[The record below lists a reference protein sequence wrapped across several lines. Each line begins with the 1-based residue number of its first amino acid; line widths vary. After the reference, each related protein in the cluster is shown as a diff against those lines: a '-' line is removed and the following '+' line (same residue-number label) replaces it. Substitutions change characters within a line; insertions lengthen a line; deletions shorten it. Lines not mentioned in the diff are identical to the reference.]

1 MVDDPTPG
9 TLTWILDQDSF
20 SNWRTS
26 EEPSVLWIKGSAGQ
40 GKTTLSKFLL
50 THLEKESRASP
61 KTKVIYYFFCGQSE
75 MLSTVGYALRS
86 LIRQLLDFRNVDI
99 FEAIAELVDLD
110 NTADVPEDGLWE
122 VLEHLLK
129 APPLQEVLCV
139 IDGLDECQNG
149 TSRLRFI
156 QLFNSLAQPNGAEH
170 NSPVVRTIITSR
182 PTVDIEQQLSGSLS
196 FHLVSNP
203 QDLQLFVNHE
213 IGTLGLDPQLRND
226 AVVLLLAHAEQTF
239 LWISLIVKKLKAE
252 GLTSLADIE
261 RIVKISPSD
270 LISLY
275 QGIVSD
281 ILARHGESQKNLLL
295 WAVHGRRSLSLSEI
309 EHTPSIQEDCD
320 SIETLKSPVQS

>member
-9 TLTWILDQDSF
+9 TLTWILDHDSF

-61 KTKVIYYFFCGQSE
+61 KTKVIYYFFYSQSD

-86 LIRQLLDFRNVDI
+86 LIRQLLDIRNVDT
-99 FEAIAELVDLD
+99 FDAIAGLVDLD

-122 VLEHLLK
+122 ILEHLLK
-129 APPLQEVLCV
+129 APALQEILCV

-149 TSRLRFI
+149 ASRLRLI
-156 QLFNSLAQPNGAEH
+156 QLFNSLAQPNGAKN
-170 NSPVVRTIITSR
+170 NSPVVRTIFTSR
-182 PTVDIEQQLSGSLS
+182 PTVDIEEQLSGSLS
-196 FHLVSNP
+196 FHLVANP

-213 IGTLGLDPQLRND
+213 IGTLGLDPQLHND
-226 AVVLLLAHAEQTF
+226 AVALLLAHTEQTF

-252 GLTSLADIE
+252 GLPSLADIE
-261 RIVKISPSD
+261 RMIKTSPSD
-270 LISLY
+270 LINLY

-295 WAVHGRRSLSLSEI
+295 WAVHGRRSSSLSEI
-309 EHTPSIQEDCD
+309 EDAPSIQEDCD